1 MSVALDAEAEVV
13 GIGMNLA
20 QSNARLEIASDRQT
34 TVHKPNPKHFSGDG
48 ARLVYSIIPMEAV
61 AGRDFRLRLG
71 PGQADSAVAEV
82 IGLTV
87 REGCERGAVT
97 RFRHD

>member
-34 TVHKPNPKHFSGDG
+34 TVHKPDPKHFSGDG
-48 ARLVYSIIPMEAV
+48 ARLVYSILPISPI
-61 AGRDFRLRLG
+61 AGREFRLRLA
-71 PGQADSAVAEV
+71 PGQPDSAAAEV
-82 IGLTV
+82 VGLTI
-87 REGCERGAVT
+87 RDGGERGAVA
-97 RFRHD
+97 RYRAD

>member
-34 TVHKPNPKHFSGDG
+34 TVHKPNPKHFSGT
-48 ARLVYSIIPMEAV
+48 ARGSSI
-61 AGRDFRLRLG
+61 R
-71 PGQADSAVAEV
+71 SS
-82 IGLTV
+82 
-87 REGCERGAVT
+87 
-97 RFRHD
+97 